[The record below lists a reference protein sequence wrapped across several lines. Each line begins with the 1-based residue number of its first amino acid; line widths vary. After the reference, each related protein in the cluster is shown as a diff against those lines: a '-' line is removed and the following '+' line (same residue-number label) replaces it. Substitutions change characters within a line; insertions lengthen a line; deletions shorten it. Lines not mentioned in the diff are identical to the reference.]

1 MKCYIYLFRHG
12 QTVDNSN
19 AVFSGWRDS
28 KLDKIGI
35 ESAKIVAE
43 RLKNK
48 RINLAF
54 QTKLSRSKDTLKI
67 VLKYHL
73 ECKKIITDDRMIERN
88 YGNLQGMSHYE
99 FVKKNGVKLYDEYH
113 RSYDKAPPKGE
124 SVKMV
129 EKRVKSFISDLLRL
143 IKKEKINVAISAHGN
158 SIRPFRRYFEKL
170 TVEQMMIYYNDY
182 DACWVYE
189 VEC

>member
-129 EKRVKSFISDLLRL
+129 EKRVKSFISDLLKL